1 MEPLKIGVLLSGSGT
16 NLQAIIDAVRD
27 EGLPVD
33 IVKVI
38 SSRPDAY
45 GIERARAAGIPAVAL
60 NRDVYADPLAADARI
75 VEELRAALA
84 DAKRQTVPTL
94 IDIKV
99 VHGSMSHGYDA
110 WWRVGVAE
118 VSASETV
125 QKAYGAM
132 QENIK
137 KARLY

>member
-1 MEPLKIGVLLSGSGT
+1 MP
-16 NLQAIIDAVRD
+16 IDFA
-27 EGLPVD
+27 
-33 IVKVI
+33 KC
-38 SSRPDAY
+38 
-45 GIERARAAGIPAVAL
+45 AAGYGCKTYTAT
-60 NRDVYADPLAADARI
+60 N

-125 QKAYGAM
+125 QKGLRRDAGKHQKSAVIL
-132 QENIK
+132 NIQ
-137 KARLY
+137 